1 MESYELNLCG
11 LKREL
16 PLIPI
21 DEDMA
26 YASFVILGEVELV
39 CRSAEELSKNIEG
52 IDYIV
57 TAEAKGIPLAYEIS
71 RLLGLPEYIVIRK
84 SVKTYM
90 KEPLCEVVRSITT
103 KGSQHLYL
111 DEEDAEK
118 IKGKTICI
126 VDDVI
131 STGESLR
138 AIEKLMARAGANTKY
153 KIAILAEGDAA
164 KREDILFLDKL
175 PLFQKNGQG
184 EYEPIGISK

>member
-1 MESYELNLCG
+1 MDSYELEICK
-11 LKREL
+11 LKRKL

-21 DEDMA
+21 DDDMA
-26 YASFVILGEVELV
+26 YASFVILGDVELV
-39 CRSAEELSKNIEG
+39 SASAAELSKSIKD

-57 TAEAKGIPLAYEIS
+57 TAEAKGIPLAFEIS
-71 RLLGLPEYIVIRK
+71 KLLGLSEYIVIRK

-111 DEEDAEK
+111 DEDDAEK

-138 AIEKLMARAGANTKY
+138 AIEKLMARAGAVVKY
-153 KIAILAEGDAA
+153 KTAILAEGDAA
-164 KREDILFLDKL
+164 KRDDILFLDKL
-175 PLFQKNGQG
+175 PLFKKDDTGKYK
-184 EYEPIGISK
+184 EA

>member
-1 MESYELNLCG
+1 MELYELNLCG
-11 LKREL
+11 LKRKL

-39 CRSAEELSKNIEG
+39 SRSAEELSKNIEG

-71 RLLGLPEYIVIRK
+71 KLLGLPEYIVIRK

-131 STGESLR
+131 STGESLG
-138 AIEKLMARAGANTKY
+138 AIEKLMARAGASTKY

-175 PLFQKNGQG
+175 SLFQKNGEG

>member
-1 MESYELNLCG
+1 MDSYELKLCG
-11 LKREL
+11 LNRKL

-21 DEDMA
+21 DKDMA
-26 YASFVILGEVELV
+26 YASFVILGDVELV
-39 CRSAEELSKNIEG
+39 SRSAAELAKLIEG
-52 IDYIV
+52 VDYIV

-71 RLLGLPEYIVIRK
+71 GLLGLSEYIVIRK

-111 DEEDAEK
+111 DEDDAEK
-118 IKGKTICI
+118 IKGKTVCI

-138 AIEKLMARAGANTKY
+138 AIEKLMARAGADAKY
-153 KIAILAEGDAA
+153 KIAILAEGKAA

-175 PLFQKNGQG
+175 PLFRKNGEG
-184 EYEPIGISK
+184 EYEED

>member
-1 MESYELNLCG
+1 MDSYDLELCG
-11 LKREL
+11 LKRKL

-21 DEDMA
+21 DNDMA
-26 YASFVILGEVELV
+26 YASFVILGDVELV
-39 CRSAEELSKNIEG
+39 SVSAAELSKRIKG

-57 TAEAKGIPLAYEIS
+57 TAEAKGIPLAFEIS
-71 RLLGLPEYIVIRK
+71 KLLGLNEYIVVRK

-111 DEEDAEK
+111 DEDDAKK
-118 IKGKTICI
+118 IKGKTVCI

-138 AIEKLMARAGANTKY
+138 AIEKLMQRAGADTGY
-153 KIAILAEGDAA
+153 KVAILAEGNAA
-164 KREDILFLDKL
+164 KREDILFLGRL
-175 PLFQKNGQG
+175 PLFRKNEGG
-184 EYEPIGISK
+184 VYEMI